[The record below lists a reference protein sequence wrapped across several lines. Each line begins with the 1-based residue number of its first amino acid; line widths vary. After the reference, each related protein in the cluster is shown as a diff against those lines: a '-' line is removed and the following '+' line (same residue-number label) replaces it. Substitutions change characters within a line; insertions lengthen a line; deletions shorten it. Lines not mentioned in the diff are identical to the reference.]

1 MSGIRSGDVPDKKT
15 QSPLDDRSN
24 SDYLTVMGRVT
35 AQTDTRRG
43 ILDTAYGLVGAK
55 GFSGVGLNEI
65 LTSAG
70 VPKGSFYHYFG
81 SKEAFGEALL
91 ADYFETYLADLDI
104 TLAEPGLNH
113 AERLMNYWRKWQA
126 TQGSID
132 DRRKCLAVK
141 LAAEVSDLSEPM
153 RLALKDG
160 TASIIARLSQSI
172 AAGVAEGSLTV
183 ESEPHT
189 TAEDLYHVWLGA
201 SLMAKIVRTD
211 APFGAAMGTTRR
223 ILGLASP

>member
-1 MSGIRSGDVPDKKT
+1 
-15 QSPLDDRSN
+15 
-24 SDYLTVMGRVT
+24 MGRVT
-35 AQTDTRRG
+35 AHIDTRQG

-55 GFSGVGLNEI
+55 GFSAVGLNEI
-65 LTSAG
+65 LTAAG

-91 ADYFETYLADLDI
+91 ADYFETYLADLDA
-104 TLAEPGLNH
+104 TLSEPGLSH

-132 DRRKCLAVK
+132 YQRKCLAVK
-141 LAAEVSDLSEPM
+141 LAAEVSDLSEAM
-153 RLALKDG
+153 RIALKGG
-160 TASIIARLSQSI
+160 TAGIIERLSHSI
-172 AAGVAEGSLTV
+172 AEGSAEGSLKV
-183 ESEPHT
+183 QSEPHT

-211 APFGAAMGTTRR
+211 APFEAAIGTTQRL
-223 ILGLASP
+223 LGLASL

>member
-1 MSGIRSGDVPDKKT
+1 MS
-15 QSPLDDRSN
+15 
-24 SDYLTVMGRVT
+24 RVT
-35 AQTDTRRG
+35 VHTDTRQE
-43 ILDTAYGLVGAK
+43 ILDTAYALVGAK

-91 ADYFETYLADLDI
+91 ADYFETYLADLDR
-104 TLAEPGLNH
+104 TLAEPGLSH
-113 AERLMNYWRKWQA
+113 AERLMTYWRKWQA

-132 DRRKCLAVK
+132 NQRKCLAVK

-153 RLALKDG
+153 RLALKNG
-160 TASIIARLSQSI
+160 TAAIIERLSRSI
-172 AAGVAEGSLTV
+172 AAGVAEGSLSV
-183 ESEPHT
+183 GSEPQT
-189 TAEDLYHVWLGA
+189 IAEDLYHLWLGA

-211 APFGAAMGTTRR
+211 TPFEAALGTTQR
-223 ILGLASP
+223 ILGLASH

>member
-1 MSGIRSGDVPDKKT
+1 MA
-15 QSPLDDRSN
+15 
-24 SDYLTVMGRVT
+24 RVIGH
-35 AQTDTRRG
+35 TDTRQG

-65 LTSAG
+65 LVSAG

-91 ADYFETYLADLDI
+91 ADYFESYLADLDT
-104 TLAEPGLNH
+104 TLAQPSQSH

-126 TQGSID
+126 TQGSVD
-132 DRRKCLAVK
+132 YQRKCLAVK
-141 LAAEVSDLSEPM
+141 LAAEVSDLSEAM
-153 RLALKDG
+153 RLILKGG
-160 TASIIARLSQSI
+160 TAGIIERLSRAI

-183 ESEPHT
+183 EGEPQT
-189 TAEDLYHVWLGA
+189 TAETLYHVWLGA

-211 APFGAAMGTTRR
+211 APFDAAMATTRH
-223 ILGLASP
+223 ILGITSA

>member
-1 MSGIRSGDVPDKKT
+1 MAHANGSIDV
-15 QSPLDDRSN
+15 
-24 SDYLTVMGRVT
+24 
-35 AQTDTRRG
+35 RRG
-43 ILDTAYGLVGAK
+43 ILDTAHRIVGAK

-65 LTSAG
+65 LAAAG

-91 ADYFETYLADLDI
+91 AEYFEEYHADLDA
-104 TLAEPGLNH
+104 TLAEAGLSH

-132 DRRKCLAVK
+132 YQRKCLAVK

-153 RLALKDG
+153 RLALKSG
-160 TASIIARLSQSI
+160 TAGIIERVTGAVE
-172 AAGVAEGSLTV
+172 AGMAEGSLEV
-183 ESEPHT
+183 DGEPRA
-189 TAEDLYHVWLGA
+189 TAETLYHVWLGA

-211 APFGAAMGTTRR
+211 APFEAAMATTRH
-223 ILGLASP
+223 ILNPRTT